1 MEKGT
6 QDGQYERHANASN
19 ASSSS
24 IWPPSYGR
32 SLLEILQLW
41 PMKPA
46 DNPVKL
52 DEYAV
57 WPRRHGWWSPWCP
70 WTWRWL

>member
-24 IWPPSYGR
+24 IWPPSYGKFFVV
-32 SLLEILQLW
+32 LEIL
-41 PMKPA
+41 
-46 DNPVKL
+46 
-52 DEYAV
+52 
-57 WPRRHGWWSPWCP
+57 
-70 WTWRWL
+70 